1 MDVVTEEAPSQTVY
15 ALLAQ
20 LQTVANTCAVVASRH
35 SHVVRAVDILQPQL
49 GVVLQGRKQISCG
62 DTQLNIHVG
71 EILLSKRACSVNVA
85 NLTDDHGQCYATVC
99 IPISETVLQA
109 ARLLQGEAVLT
120 MAAEPAIACEKID
133 VCAQAL
139 SAWAGAVLAEDEV
152 AARLALT
159 QVVLHLVAQ
168 GHSALLLPPSKDL
181 AAQIYDLVR
190 NSPAHA
196 WQSAEIEQHLHLSG
210 ATLRRRLAAQGSS
223 LKQVILHARLNC
235 ALDMLYT
242 STWPLKTIAAKC
254 GYQSV
259 SVLNQ
264 RFLQR
269 YGLLPADIRSE

>member
-49 GVVLQGRKQISCG
+49 CVVLQGRKQISCG

-85 NLTDDHGQCYATVC
+85 NLTDDHGLCYATVC

-120 MAAEPAIACEKID
+120 MATEPAIACEKID

-168 GHSALLLPPSKDL
+168 GHSALLLPQAK
-181 AAQIYDLVR
+181 
-190 NSPAHA
+190 
-196 WQSAEIEQHLHLSG
+196 
-210 ATLRRRLAAQGSS
+210 TL
-223 LKQVILHARLNC
+223 
-235 ALDMLYT
+235 
-242 STWPLKTIAAKC
+242 PLKFMIWSETVLRMRGNRQKSNSICTSVERLCAAAWPHK
-254 GYQSV
+254 
-259 SVLNQ
+259 
-264 RFLQR
+264 
-269 YGLLPADIRSE
+269 AAA